1 MYVFNTFNT
10 QNQIFAAQVAES
22 NRIFQD
28 AVNQQLVHSAQAA
41 GLAGSE
47 SQQEDFASFDAKY
60 AAMKADIA
68 RVRAEIEEDKKRL
81 GF

>member
-1 MYVFNTFNT
+1 MDAFQI

-22 NRIFQD
+22 NRVFQD
-28 AVNQQLVHSAQAA
+28 MVNQQLLVNTQAA
-41 GLAGSE
+41 GFGGSE
-47 SQQEDFASFDAKY
+47 SHQEDSAFEAKY

-68 RVRAEIEEDKKRL
+68 RVREEIEADKERL

>member
-1 MYVFNTFNT
+1 MDIFNTFNT

-28 AVNQQLVHSAQAA
+28 AVNQQLVLNTQAA
-41 GLAGSE
+41 GLAGSD
-47 SQQEDFASFDAKY
+47 SQQDNSASFDANY

-68 RVRAEIEEDKKRL
+68 RVRAEIEADKKRL